1 MMKGFYDGI
10 NFPVYQSFFRVEI
23 VQAQAE
29 SKTMAKLPEMELR
42 NFCKAKKRNR
52 HFYRGFYSLV

>member
-1 MMKGFYDGI
+1 MELTF
-10 NFPVYQSFFRVEI
+10 QSISHFSRVEI

-42 NFCKAKKRNR
+42 NFCKAKKRNK
-52 HFYRGFYSLV
+52 HFFKEVFIV